1 MRKLAS
7 LLAGLLLVSGL
18 AFAQNTE
25 LALAEGDAGHY
36 LVDVDGQALYLFLPD
51 NQRFSTCNDE
61 CLTDWEPV
69 ELVGGIAI
77 GEGLSIALV
86 GTIERDD
93 GTIQVTYNLWPLY
106 RYAGDDNGAP
116 QAHGLGDSWYLVT
129 GEGNALG
136 LETDGE

>member
-1 MRKLAS
+1 MTGRAGNLLWRYFMRKLAS

-61 CLTDWEPV
+61 CLTGWEPV

-77 GEGLSIALV
+77 GEGLSIAPV
-86 GTIERDD
+86 GAIERED
-93 GTIQVTYNLWPLY
+93 GTPQVTHTRWP
-106 RYAGDDNGAP
+106 RARDARADDSA
-116 QAHGLGDSWYLVT
+116 
-129 GEGNALG
+129 
-136 LETDGE
+136 